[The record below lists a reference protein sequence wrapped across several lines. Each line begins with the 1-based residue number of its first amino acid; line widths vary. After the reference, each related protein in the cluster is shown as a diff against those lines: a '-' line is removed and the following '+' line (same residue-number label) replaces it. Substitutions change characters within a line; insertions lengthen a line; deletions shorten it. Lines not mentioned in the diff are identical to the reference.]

1 MQFIVPQFIDK
12 KSKIVGPF
20 TFGELV
26 FMVIVGA
33 ICLFL
38 FFTINFTAFVVSA
51 IFLVGFALAL
61 VFVKIEGNS
70 LPTVLKNFFVF
81 LFNKKIYLWKKKTVM
96 TTIKFESE
104 RFPENDREGANKKEE
119 GKVRAQADSKLNK
132 LLTEIETRAK

>member
-26 FMVIVGA
+26 FIVIVGA
-33 ICLFL
+33 MCLFL

-51 IFLVGFALAL
+51 VFLVGFALAL
-61 VFVKIEGNS
+61 IFVKIEGNS

-96 TTIKFESE
+96 TTIKL
-104 RFPENDREGANKKEE
+104 ENENSPVGSTEDADKKEE
-119 GKVRAQADSKLNK
+119 GKIRAQADSKLNK
-132 LLTEIETRAK
+132 LLTEIETRSK